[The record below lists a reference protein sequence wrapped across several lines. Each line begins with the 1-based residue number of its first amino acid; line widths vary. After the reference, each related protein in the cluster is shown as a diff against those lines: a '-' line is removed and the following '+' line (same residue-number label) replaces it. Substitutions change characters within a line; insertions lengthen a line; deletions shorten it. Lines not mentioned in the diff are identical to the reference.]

1 MIKSVGLTHRTREVH
16 VRQKKLHTPNLFASY
31 RLGDVTMTGL
41 KFFPWKITDTQ
52 AVLVNAYDLME
63 NPKCQNY
70 RKRLEREGIS
80 IREHIGFDGP
90 LIIDSGAYYFVRNGN
105 VHISPLKVLEVEE
118 KSGADVGVV
127 LDHPFPP
134 AANDK
139 RERINRT
146 IVNTRR
152 MFAAYAKNEHPQ
164 FELLPVVHGHDPR
177 TIKSTITRLRR
188 IADKYNGGN
197 LDKVGI
203 GSLAPLAQN
212 GSKGTAVQILTA
224 VRKLLPDAYLH
235 CFSMG
240 SSLLMLLAFYC
251 GADTVD
257 SQTWIVS
264 AAFKFI
270 QLPGHHIIRLAA
282 RERAVNPYQYRK
294 RLREMKD
301 IILRLY
307 GEEGF
312 VIKDW
317 VTGEV
322 LRDPNDDDLDQYIRE
337 LTDKHGNQHI
347 HNRACHNLW
356 VFNFEVQRA
365 QEEMK
370 RGRFEEFVESRLKD
384 SKYYQAFL
392 LARESRCAS
401 RRD

>member
-1 MIKSVGLTHRTREVH
+1 MIKLLDYKTRK
-16 VRQKKLHTPNLFASY
+16 VRVCQKELYTPNLFASY
-31 RLGDVTMTGL
+31 RLGDVTMAGL
-41 KFFPWKITDTQ
+41 KFFPWKMTGTQ
-52 AVLVNAYDLME
+52 AVLVNAYDLIE

-90 LIIDSGAYYFVRNGN
+90 LMIDSGAYYFVRSGS

-118 KSGADVGVV
+118 KSGADIGVV

-134 AANDK
+134 AATDK
-139 RERINRT
+139 RDRINRT
-146 IVNTRR
+146 IANTRR
-152 MFAAYAKNEHPQ
+152 MFAVYANATREHLQ
-164 FELLPVVHGHDPR
+164 FELLPVVHGHDPH
-177 TIKSTITRLRR
+177 TIKSTIARLHR
-188 IADKYNGGN
+188 IADRYHAGN
-197 LDKVGI
+197 LNKVGI

-212 GSKGTAVQILTA
+212 GNKGTAVQVLTT
-224 VRKLLPDAYLH
+224 VRKLLPNAYLH

-257 SQTWIVS
+257 SQTWIMS

-270 QLPGHHIIRLAA
+270 QLPGHHIIRLAT
-282 RERAVNPYQYRK
+282 RERAANPYQYRK
-294 RLREMKD
+294 QLQEMKKL
-301 IILRLY
+301 ILRLY
-307 GEEGF
+307 DEEGF

-317 VTGEV
+317 MTGEI
-322 LRDPNDDDLDQYIRE
+322 LRNPNDDDLDQYIRE
-337 LTDKHGNQHI
+337 LTDRRGNQHI

-356 VFNFEVQRA
+356 VFNFEVKRA
-365 QEEMK
+365 QEEMR

-392 LARESRCAS
+392 LAREL
-401 RRD
+401 RRTSK